1 MTAMRTTIDLDDD
14 LVKEAMDLLG
24 VKTKRAAIQRSL
36 QEVIRRE
43 RRNRL
48 KDRFGSLDLQLTL
61 NDLEKMR
68 EDES

>member
-1 MTAMRTTIDLDDD
+1 MRTTIDLDDD

-36 QEVIRRE
+36 QEMIRRE

-48 KDRFGSLDLQLTL
+48 KGRFGRLDLQLTL
-61 NDLEKMR
+61 NDLERMR
-68 EDES
+68 QDES

>member
-1 MTAMRTTIDLDDD
+1 MRTTIDLDDD

>member
-1 MTAMRTTIDLDDD
+1 MRTTIDLDDD

-24 VKTKRAAIQRSL
+24 VKTKRAAIHRSL
-36 QEVIRRE
+36 QEMIRRE

-48 KDRFGSLDLQLTL
+48 KGRFGRLDLQLTL

-68 EDES
+68 QDES

>member
-1 MTAMRTTIDLDDD
+1 MRTTIDLDDD

-48 KDRFGSLDLQLTL
+48 KGRFGRLDLQLTL
-61 NDLEKMR
+61 NDLERMR
-68 EDES
+68 QDES

>member
-14 LVKEAMDLLG
+14 MVKEAMDLLG